1 MAAVR
6 PAPGWRRAEL
16 DEARRR
22 GEGLVPRAGSTASE
36 PRTPS
41 GPREMGRVRAGRTPS
56 RLARGARWRATRRGV
71 MQGGVSRSAPSFLV
85 FLLVVVAILGGMHAY
100 LWARL
105 VRDPALPEPWRRIAT
120 IAIVVMGLAIPV
132 AMAAMRLAPRPID
145 RILPAIA
152 FTWLGVAFML
162 LCAIAAL
169 DLVRL
174 LATAGTWLA
183 DWARSA
189 PRDPPVDPER
199 RLFVA
204 RALAGTAVAATAG
217 AGAFAFRTAT
227 GPAQITE
234 IPVKLARLP
243 PALSGLSIAQITDL
257 HVGPTIREREVRRI
271 VDQTNALR
279 PDVIAVTGDLV
290 DGTVPELGAAV
301 SHLGRLEARYG
312 VYFVTGNHEYYSGVD
327 AWIAELRRL
336 GLRVLRNERV
346 RIGDAAASIDL
357 AGIDDWA
364 SGRFGNGH
372 GPRLPDALDGREPD
386 RSLVL
391 LAHQPRGVG
400 EAVRSGVELQVSGHT
415 HGGQI
420 FPFSVIVGAVYPY
433 LAGLYRHEEGGNAGQ
448 IFVSRGTGYWGPPL
462 RLGSPPEIAKIV
474 LT

>member
-1 MAAVR
+1 M
-6 PAPGWRRAEL
+6 
-16 DEARRR
+16 
-22 GEGLVPRAGSTASE
+22 
-36 PRTPS
+36 
-41 GPREMGRVRAGRTPS
+41 
-56 RLARGARWRATRRGV
+56 
-71 MQGGVSRSAPSFLV
+71 SRSALSFLV
-85 FLLVVVAILGGMHAY
+85 FVLVSVAILGGMHAY

-105 VRDPALPEPWRRIAT
+105 VRDPQLGEPWRRVAT
-120 IAIVVMGLAIPV
+120 VALVVLAFAVPI

-152 FTWLGVAFML
+152 LTWLGVAFML
-162 LCAIAAL
+162 LCAVAAL

-189 PRDPPVDPER
+189 PPDPPADPER

-204 RALAGTAVAATAG
+204 RAIAGTAVAATAG
-217 AGAFAFRTAT
+217 AGGFAFRRAT
-227 GPAQITE
+227 GPAQIAE
-234 IPVKLARLP
+234 VPVKLARLP
-243 PALSGLSIAQITDL
+243 AALSGLSIAQITDL
-257 HVGPTIREREVRRI
+257 HVGPTIREPEVRRL

-279 PDVIAVTGDLV
+279 PDVVAVTGDLV
-290 DGTVPELGAAV
+290 DGSVAELGRAV
-301 SHLGRLEARYG
+301 SQLGRLRARWG

-327 AWIAELRRL
+327 PWLSELRRL

-346 RIGDAAASIDL
+346 RLGDAGASIDL
-357 AGIDDWA
+357 AGVDDWSA
-364 SGRFGNGH
+364 ERFGNGH
-372 GPRLPDALDGREPD
+372 GLRLADALEGREPD

-400 EAVRSGVELQVSGHT
+400 EAVRSGVELQISGHT

-420 FPFSVIVGAVYPY
+420 FPFSVIVGVVYPY
-433 LAGLYRHEEGGNAGQ
+433 LAGLYAHQEGGESGQ
-448 IFVSRGTGYWGPPL
+448 VFVSRGAGYWGPPL